1 MSIGAPAVTASCCL
15 STQLA
20 HCCMSA
26 PAPLLCRAK
35 FVTQV
40 LAPLLMC
47 DSELAKIVDFKYV
60 AWGNAHN
67 TTAQAR

>member
-1 MSIGAPAVTASCCL
+1 MSIGAPAATASCCL
-15 STQLA
+15 STKPGPRL
-20 HCCMSA
+20 HVR
-26 PAPLLCRAK
+26 PGLCRAK

-40 LAPLLMC
+40 LAPLLMY

-67 TTAQAR
+67 TTTQAR